1 MELFALSFLL
11 KSNKVQC
18 PTYDMNF
25 TQKKGR
31 AVNIKDVEWLTVK
44 LADNSEEI
52 SSIKHELKQLK
63 MNKNMHNNKHILI
76 PQNLLMLKQKQRLF
90 KIPPEQHEVSV
101 TITPTCLC
109 DIKEFFKCQMT
120 MFHVNINTSSTRHKL
135 QGRSKDMVIVSSW
148 TKLKAISVLGIGN
161 I

>member
-1 MELFALSFLL
+1 MRKKSRHKVMELFALSFLL

-25 TQKKGR
+25 TH
-31 AVNIKDVEWLTVK
+31 
-44 LADNSEEI
+44 SEEI